1 MDLQETLPIPVSAII
16 VAGGKGVRMG
26 ASVRKQFLS
35 LGDRPVICH
44 TLNAFDQCSDIDA
57 IYLVAPP
64 DDIENCLEKWCPSI
78 TFHKRVQIVPGGR
91 ERQDS
96 VYQGILAV
104 SNQRSG
110 IVVIHDGVRPFITPQ
125 LISTCAQEARRSGAC
140 IVGIPVQDTVKQVR
154 SHTIQKTLD
163 RNVLWTA
170 QTPQAFEI
178 TRIRTAH
185 ENARKDG
192 VVGTDDAML
201 IERMGWPVRII
212 EGSRL
217 NIKITTPEDLALAE
231 AIWQSIPSAV
241 STGQITDCGGC

>member
-1 MDLQETLPIPVSAII
+1 MNLQETLPIPVSAII
-16 VAGGKGVRMG
+16 VAGGNGVRMG

-57 IYLVAPP
+57 IYLVVPP
-64 DDIENCLEKWCPSI
+64 DDIENCLEKWCSSI
-78 TFHKRVQIVPGGR
+78 TFHKKIQVVPGGR

-104 SNQRSG
+104 SDQRSG

-125 LISTCAQEARRSGAC
+125 LISACAQEARRSGAC
-140 IVGIPVQDTVKQVR
+140 IAGIPVQDTVKQVR

-231 AIWQSIPSAV
+231 AIWQWIPPAV
-241 STGQITDCGGC
+241 STG